1 MVHLKLEGHE
11 FELRP
16 IKMYLINME
25 IFPIVYK
32 INDKARELRLCGRD
46 RL

>member
-1 MVHLKLEGHE
+1 MVHLKLEDCD
-11 FELRP
+11 FEVRP

-32 INDKARELRLCGRD
+32 INARELRLCGRD
-46 RL
+46 